1 MRNHRHSRGQS
12 GPECGCA
19 WIDGGRAA
27 AAPRR
32 RRGVLRFLGRA
43 LSLRQSGDYRES
55 TQRGMRTMNVTAGE
69 GAGRRISAR
78 RDIVLI
84 VAVALVAAWVC
95 AKFNLSEALLNW
107 TRPFERLQLDELPA
121 VLLVIAVSLIWFSSR
136 RYLEAK
142 RQLLLRRAAEAL
154 LERALAENQRLAQ
167 QYVDTQENERKALAR
182 DLHDE
187 LGQYLNA
194 IKLDAV
200 SIRESMAV
208 PPGVRD
214 VSRAMIANIDRVY
227 DVVTGLIRQLR
238 PVGFDDLGLAA
249 AVEHCVDDWRS
260 RLPQTAIELSVGGDL
275 AALDESR
282 GLVLY
287 RLVQEALTNIA
298 RHSRATRVEIRIDA
312 GRSANAARCVEIL
325 IADNG
330 VGADLGAPRL
340 GLGLVGMRE
349 RVSALGGS
357 ISLASERGAGFQVKA
372 TVPMAGVSS

>member
-1 MRNHRHSRGQS
+1 
-12 GPECGCA
+12 
-19 WIDGGRAA
+19 
-27 AAPRR
+27 
-32 RRGVLRFLGRA
+32 
-43 LSLRQSGDYRES
+43 
-55 TQRGMRTMNVTAGE
+55 
-69 GAGRRISAR
+69 
-78 RDIVLI
+78 
-84 VAVALVAAWVC
+84 
-95 AKFNLSEALLNW
+95 
-107 TRPFERLQLDELPA
+107 
-121 VLLVIAVSLIWFSSR
+121 VLLVVAISLIWFSSR
-136 RYLEAK
+136 RYFEAN
-142 RQLLLRRAAEAL
+142 RQLQLRRTAEARL
-154 LERALAENQRLAQ
+154 AQALAENQRLAQ
-167 QYVDTQENERKALAR
+167 QYVDMQESERKALAR

-200 SIRESMAV
+200 SIRESTAV

-238 PVGFDDLGLAA
+238 PVGFDDLGFAA

-260 RLPQTAIELSVGGDL
+260 RLPQTSIELSASGDF

-312 GRSANAARCVEIL
+312 GRSTNAARCVEIL

-372 TVPMAGVSS
+372 TVPMAGVYS

>member
-1 MRNHRHSRGQS
+1 
-12 GPECGCA
+12 
-19 WIDGGRAA
+19 
-27 AAPRR
+27 
-32 RRGVLRFLGRA
+32 
-43 LSLRQSGDYRES
+43 
-55 TQRGMRTMNVTAGE
+55 MNVTAGE
-69 GAGRRISAR
+69 GAGRKMSAR

-84 VAVALVAAWVC
+84 VAVAVVAAWVC

-107 TRPFERLQLDELPA
+107 TRPFERVQLDELPA

-142 RQLLLRRAAEAL
+142 RQLRLRRTAEAQ

-214 VSRAMIANIDRVY
+214 VSRAMIASIDRVY

-238 PVGFDDLGLAA
+238 PVGFDDLGFAA

-260 RLPQTAIELSVGGDL
+260 RLPRTAIELSVSGDF
-275 AALDESR
+275 AVLDESR

-298 RHSRATRVEIRIDA
+298 RHARATRVEIRIDA
-312 GRSANAARCVEIL
+312 GRSTDVARCIEIL

-330 VGADLGAPRL
+330 IGADLRAPRL
-340 GLGLVGMRE
+340 GLGLIGMRE

-372 TVPMAGVSS
+372 AVPMAGVPS

>member
-1 MRNHRHSRGQS
+1 M
-12 GPECGCA
+12 
-19 WIDGGRAA
+19 
-27 AAPRR
+27 
-32 RRGVLRFLGRA
+32 
-43 LSLRQSGDYRES
+43 
-55 TQRGMRTMNVTAGE
+55 
-69 GAGRRISAR
+69 SAR

-84 VAVALVAAWVC
+84 VAVAVVAAWIC

-142 RQLLLRRAAEAL
+142 RQLRLRRTAEAQ

-200 SIRESMAV
+200 SIRESTAA
-208 PPGVRD
+208 PPGLHE

-238 PVGFDDLGLAA
+238 PVGFDDLGFAA

-260 RLPQTAIELSVGGDL
+260 RLPQTAIELSAGGDF

-298 RHSRATRVEIRIDA
+298 RHARATRVEIRIDA
-312 GRSANAARCVEIL
+312 GRSINAARCVEIL

-330 VGADLGAPRL
+330 VGADLRAPRL

-357 ISLASERGAGFQVKA
+357 ISLASELGAGFQVKA
-372 TVPMAGVSS
+372 TVPMAGVAS